1 MYDLTI
7 GAVVAG
13 KGIRRVVILQLR
25 QLSQRSRSGSKIW
38 LNSFDPRPG
47 CLTGACGAKALLTGL
62 A

>member
-25 QLSQRSRSGSKIW
+25 QLSQRSRSGSKKFSHLCNICYV
-38 LNSFDPRPG
+38 ST
-47 CLTGACGAKALLTGL
+47 C
-62 A
+62 